1 MENDNFKKALIL
13 LFPISLFWNFMFAVV
28 PIYLSEIGF
37 SGYEIGILAAIYAI
51 SSIFVSFPTGFV
63 NDRWTIRLTL
73 VIGIIFISSF
83 FLGIGFLESFVI
95 FMPLYFLGGLGYNMG
110 LVSIRTLVYKTRMEG
125 REGNKFGI
133 YNFVNTTAASIG
145 LVIGGLLILILE
157 FSLALKVIGIIY
169 LLLIPLVSFRP
180 ITKYRVKLSEYKK
193 DFLDRKV
200 ILLGIIIFIFTLHW
214 GAEATSFGLFLR
226 NNLGLDMFLIG
237 LYTGISLFSLGL
249 TAYFF
254 GKRIDRGKSNMKNV
268 FIAGMI
274 ISGVFHILHTV
285 PIPWLSFI
293 LRIPHEIGDG
303 MTLIAIYFWVSKL
316 FGVKRIGGDSSI
328 MFTVTLLG
336 HVVGSL
342 IFGPIGYHL
351 GYHIPLIISGVTN
364 ILSAFLLIA
373 FVKAFKVR
381 ETY

>member
-1 MENDNFKKALIL
+1 MENENFKKALIL
-13 LFPISLFWNFMFAVV
+13 LFPISLFWNFMFAVI

-110 LVSIRTLVYKTRMEG
+110 LVSIRTLVYKTKMEG
-125 REGNKFGI
+125 REGKKFGV
-133 YNFVNTTAASIG
+133 YNFVSSTAASIG
-145 LVIGGLLILILE
+145 MFIGGFLILILE

-180 ITKYRVKLSEYKK
+180 ITKYRVKLGEYKK
-193 DFLDRKV
+193 DFLDKKV
-200 ILLGIIIFIFTLHW
+200 ISLGIIIFIFTLHW
-214 GAEATSFGLFLR
+214 GAEATSYGLFLR
-226 NNLGLDMFLIG
+226 TNLGLDMFLVG
-237 LYTGISLFSLGL
+237 LYTGTSLFFLGI
-249 TAYFF
+249 TAYVF
-254 GKRIDRGKSNMKNV
+254 GKRIDKGKSNMKNV
-268 FIAGMI
+268 FFAGMI
-274 ISGVFHILHTV
+274 ISGVFHILHTI
-285 PIPWLSFI
+285 PIPWFSF
-293 LRIPHEIGDG
+293 LMRIPHEIGDG

-316 FGVKRIGGDSSI
+316 FGVERIGGDSSI

-342 IFGPIGYHL
+342 IFGPVGYL
-351 GYHIPLIISGVTN
+351 MGYHIPLIISGVTT
-364 ILSAFLLIA
+364 ISCAFLLLI
-373 FVKAFKVR
+373 FVKVFRIR
-381 ETY
+381 ETF